1 MSDAPLQFYGGKGEG
16 ALLRSEALPLEVNS
30 FEQLVDDVLNVPKVL
45 EITRDRYMALDKK
58 SRNNAKRIDYVCPC
72 TFKANERITDNATS
86 IVLLCLDIDDH
97 DLARP
102 YYSNPGTLD
111 DQLHGISFAVYA
123 TASSTPEAPTIRVMV
138 PADSLDINLHKAA
151 VLSVAHNIGLSTVT
165 KESLTTVQAMFLP
178 CAFRGQDLEWDHPLL
193 HFNKSGRLFTEDDI
207 LTDEELS
214 TMTVGKGEQLPPKR
228 ANNDTIT
235 NELEFLTSPVEGI
248 TLEVA
253 EKALSSIDPDIEY
266 RDWLKIACALKHQ
279 FPGDQAQA
287 AYELFDTWSQGG
299 EKYCGEK
306 DTTAKWKSMKPH
318 AKGRNS
324 VTIRSL
330 LFTAKEAGWDSSE
343 FDEATFEAFQ
353 VWTAVVPTVRQL
365 LKETPIRLAAIQGL
379 NKTEQDALL
388 SNVVQAAKNRFET
401 KASISSLRKD
411 LNKKQKEIA
420 VEKRSKA
427 GTPPWARGMI
437 YVEKGSIF
445 YRSATG
451 QEITKEALDDV
462 YTRFLLDP
470 KASHDGLK
478 EGKLPNGAEAFE
490 TGLRPRDLLLHM
502 VQIPTVTSTVYDPRE
517 NSGQIITINKVRLAN
532 TYRPTH
538 PEPSVNQ
545 KKINEA
551 GKLLLRHFRK
561 LFANQAH
568 IDTLLDFLA
577 YQVQSPG
584 EKIAWATLIQGAQG
598 CGKSFLFKLMKYV
611 LGWEHTKEVGP
622 DMLIQSSFND
632 WAVGAHLIG
641 LEEIRVV
648 GKNRHTVMDKLKTLI
663 TEDIVPLNKKFKDLE
678 QVPNVSNYIMF
689 TNHQDS
695 LALSD
700 DDRRYFVL
708 QSRLQTKA
716 QVAAEL
722 GPDYFE
728 ELHRLIDPE
737 DLLGA
742 IRAWFEQYVISDNFE
757 PKSAAP
763 ITPFRRD
770 LIEASASDEAT
781 IVRELVEDGDNPLC
795 TKRVVMIRI
804 LSSMIELSDSG
815 VRIPP
820 QRLAILLAA
829 EGFVK
834 TEYTRKCIGDGER
847 HTLWVARGLED
858 QVHDIWKLASLI
870 ITREDEDA
878 AQDAETDLSLI

>member
-1 MSDAPLQFYGGKGEG
+1 MSKQPLKFYGGKGEG
-16 ALLRSEALPLEVNS
+16 ALIRSEALPLGVDS
-30 FEQLVDDVLNVPKVL
+30 FEQFVDDVLNVPKVL
-45 EITRDRYMALDKK
+45 EITREKYMALDKK
-58 SRNNAKRIDYVCPC
+58 SRNRAKRMDYVCPC
-72 TFKANERITDNATS
+72 TFKANERITDNATG

-111 DQLHGISFAVYA
+111 DQLEGMSFAVYA
-123 TASSTPEAPTIRVMV
+123 TASSTPEKPTIRVMV
-138 PADSLDINLHKAA
+138 PADNLGCDLHKSA
-151 VLSVAHNIGLSTVT
+151 VLSVAHSIGLSSVT

-193 HFNKSGRLFTEDDI
+193 HFNKAGRLFTAKDI
-207 LTDEELS
+207 LTEEELS
-214 TMTVGKGEQLPPKR
+214 TMTVGKGEALPKVR
-228 ANNDTIT
+228 AESDTIT
-235 NELEFLTSPVEGI
+235 NELEFLASPVDGI
-248 TLEVA
+248 TMEVA
-253 EKALSSIDPDIEY
+253 AKALESVDPDIDY

-279 FPGDQAQA
+279 FPGDQAET
-287 AYELFDTWSQGG
+287 AYELFDTWSKKG
-299 EKYCGEK
+299 EKYCGAK

-343 FDEATFEAFQ
+343 FDEATFEAFK
-353 VWTAVVPTVRQL
+353 VWTAVTPTVRQL

-388 SNVVQAAKNRFET
+388 SNVVDAAKTRFKT
-401 KASISSLRKD
+401 KASIAALRSD
-411 LNKKQKEIA
+411 LHKKQKSIA

-427 GTPPWARGMI
+427 GTPSWARGMI

-470 KASHDGLK
+470 KASHDGIP
-478 EGKLPNGAEAFE
+478 EGKLPAGAEAFE

-502 VQIPTVTSTVYDPRE
+502 VQVPTVTSTVYDPRE

-538 PEPSVNQ
+538 PEPSTSQ
-545 KKINEA
+545 KEIKQA
-551 GKLLLRHFRK
+551 GKLLMRHLTK
-561 LFANQAH
+561 LFADPVH
-568 IDTLLDFLA
+568 IKILLDFLA

-598 CGKSFLFKLMKYV
+598 CGKSFLFKLMKFV

-728 ELHRLIDPE
+728 ELHRLINPE
-737 DLLGA
+737 DLLPA
-742 IRAWFEQYVISDNFE
+742 ARAWFEQYEISESFE
-757 PKSAAP
+757 PKSCAP
-763 ITPFRRD
+763 ITVFRRD
-770 LIEASASDEAT
+770 LIDASASDEVT
-781 IVRELVEDGDNPLC
+781 VVRELIEDGDNPLC
-795 TKRVVMIRI
+795 TKKVVMIRI
-804 LSSMIELSDSG
+804 LSSMIDLSDSQ
-815 VRIPP
+815 VTIPP

-834 TEYTRKCIGDGER
+834 TEYNRKCIGDGER

-858 QVHDIWKLASLI
+858 QVHDIWKLASCI
-870 ITREDEDA
+870 VTREDEDA
-878 AQDAETDLSLI
+878 AQDAEVDLSLL